1 MAIYDPSLSVVVTQS
16 LPTLGLPFRA
26 EAIVDARNLFD
37 FQTGVAGEEGGIRTH
52 IAADGLC
59 AAEF

>member
-1 MAIYDPSLSVVVTQS
+1 MITQS

-37 FQTGVAGEEGGIRTH
+37 FQTGVAGE
-52 IAADGLC
+52 DGSLRITL
-59 AAEF
+59 AAEGSARRNFSKILGE